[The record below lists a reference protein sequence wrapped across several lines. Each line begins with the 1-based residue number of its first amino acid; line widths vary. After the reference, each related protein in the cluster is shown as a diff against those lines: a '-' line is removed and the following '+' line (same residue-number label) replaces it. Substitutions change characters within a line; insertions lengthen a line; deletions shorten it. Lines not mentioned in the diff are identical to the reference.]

1 MTSGR
6 AALQRWSPAHAVLF
20 LVTVLGSAAVAAQD
34 RPGVGHSRGRPDARV
49 HVIEFADFGCR
60 HCAEFTIATFPRL
73 DAEFIATGAVR
84 WTTVP
89 VSLAGF
95 RHSHEAALTSECSA
109 AQGRF
114 WILHGALFAHRDEW
128 SRARDPWPVLRTL
141 AVEAGVDPSV
151 LDTCVRSRAA
161 RQRLADNNTA
171 ARRAG
176 VRGTPTFLVSGRT
189 VAGALPYAMMR
200 DVLREALRSAIPPGA
215 AHGTTSSAAAGT
227 SITARVPSERHAGSV
242 PPNRRTHR

>member
-1 MTSGR
+1 MISC
-6 AALQRWSPAHAVLF
+6 AALRRRSPPHAVLF
-20 LVTVLGSAAVAAQD
+20 LAIALGSAAVAAQES
-34 RPGVGHSRGRPDARV
+34 PGAGHSRGSPDARV
-49 HVIEFADFGCR
+49 HIIEFADFGCG

-73 DAEFIATGAVR
+73 DAEFIATGDVR

-95 RHSHEAALTSECSA
+95 RHSRDAALTAECSA

-114 WILHGALFAHRDEW
+114 WSLHGALFAHRDEW
-128 SRARDPWPVLRTL
+128 SRARDPWPVLRRL
-141 AVEAGVDPSV
+141 AADAGVAPAV
-151 LDTCVRSRAA
+151 LETCVRSKAA

-189 VAGALPYAMMR
+189 VVGALPYVMMR
-200 DVLREALRSAIPPGA
+200 DVLREALR
-215 AHGTTSSAAAGT
+215 
-227 SITARVPSERHAGSV
+227 ITARVP
-242 PPNRRTHR
+242 